1 MQLGATARRLGTGAA
16 AVFAVVLAAGLLGA
30 CSTPEPPQAPVVLP
44 GAPGDEPKVATGEE
58 VQGLGRSA
66 PPGEAEA
73 TYVAMM
79 IPHHEQALE
88 MTALAPER
96 AQHPQV
102 RALAERIG
110 GAQKPEIDMMRGW
123 QASHGAQEHAGHGGQ
138 PGQAGHGGHVG
149 GPETG
154 HAAMPGMAT
163 PAQLAELAAARG
175 DDFDRLFLRL
185 MTAHHEGAVTMA
197 TDLLTRGLDE
207 QVHAMAQD
215 VLVTQSDEIATMRAL
230 SAEVG

>member
-1 MQLGATARRLGTGAA
+1 MLDPGTAACTGGVAGRARRR
-16 AVFAVVLAAGLLGA
+16 
-30 CSTPEPPQAPVVLP
+30 
-44 GAPGDEPKVATGEE
+44 EPKVATGEE
-58 VQGLGRSA
+58 VQGLGRPA

-123 QASHGAQEHAGHGGQ
+123 QATHGAQGRTGHGGDT
-138 PGQAGHGGHVG
+138 GHGGHTG
-149 GPETG
+149 GADTG
-154 HAAMPGMAT
+154 HATGTGHTGADPAHAAMPGMAT
-163 PAQLAELAAARG
+163 PEQLAELAAARG
-175 DDFDRLFLRL
+175 ADFDRLFLRL

-197 TDLLTRGLDE
+197 TDLLTRGVDE

-215 VLVTQSDEIATMRAL
+215 VLVTQTDEIATMRAL